1 LLFENR
7 IWKQRIVG
15 IGQVTA
21 EEAMNLGLTGPM
33 LRASGVAWDLRKTQ
47 PYAAYE
53 YLDFDIPVGKEGDCY
68 DRFLVRWEEMRQSNR
83 IMKQCADWLEKNPGP
98 VMLEDSVVSPPKR
111 AEMKESMEDLIQQ
124 FKLYSEG
131 YCVPEGEVYAAIEH
145 PKGEMGVYLVSDG
158 ANKPY
163 RVKVR
168 PAGFPHLAALE
179 TLTKGHMLGDVVAV
193 VGTLDLVFGDIDR

>member
-1 LLFENR
+1 M
-7 IWKQRIVG
+7 G
-15 IGQVTA
+15 IGTVTA

-33 LRASGVAWDLRKTQ
+33 LRGSGVAWDLRKTQ

-53 YLDFDIPVGKEGDCY
+53 YLDFDIPVGKNGDCY
-68 DRFLVRWEEMRQSNR
+68 DRFLVRVEEMYQSNR
-83 IMKQCADWLEKNPGP
+83 IIRQCAQWLAENPGP
-98 VMLEDSVVSPPKR
+98 VMLEESVVSPPKR

-145 PKGEMGVYLVSDG
+145 PKGEMGVYLISDG

-163 RVKVR
+163 RMKVR

-179 TLTKGHMLGDVVAV
+179 TLTKGHMLGDLIAV
-193 VGTLDLVFGDIDR
+193 IGTLDLVFGDIDR